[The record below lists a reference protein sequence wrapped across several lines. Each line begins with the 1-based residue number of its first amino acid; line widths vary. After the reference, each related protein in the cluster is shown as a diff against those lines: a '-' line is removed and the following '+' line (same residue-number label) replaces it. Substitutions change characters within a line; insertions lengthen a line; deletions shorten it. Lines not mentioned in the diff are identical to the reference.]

1 MYISPRTAL
10 FRNVSLAVANGTITL
25 VILLIAPLGLAAVI
39 INTILITVATYA
51 VGTTS
56 DRAKRFR
63 SSGDR
68 IIKWLSSTSQQAEL
82 FSLSG
87 KQSLRRPD
95 FRN

>member
-10 FRNVSLAVANGTITL
+10 FRNISLAVANGTITL

-51 VGTTS
+51 VGTAS
-56 DRAKRFR
+56 DR
-63 SSGDR
+63 
-68 IIKWLSSTSQQAEL
+68 IMKWLSSTSQQAEL
-82 FSLSG
+82 FSSSG

-95 FRN
+95 FRDWDRR

>member
-51 VGTTS
+51 VGTVS
-56 DRAKRFR
+56 D
-63 SSGDR
+63 S
-68 IIKWLSSTSQQAEL
+68 IMKWLSSTSQQAEL
-82 FSLSG
+82 FSSSG

-95 FRN
+95 FRDWDRR